1 MTEQLYKFEPR
12 LEVFEFSKTVPDD
25 RSDGMISIL
34 ILEWFVILSE
44 WKQDVARQGRIFV
57 ERVPP
62 ESSKSRENQ
71 KIRNFRFL
79 NSESHF
85 D

>member
-57 ERVPP
+57 ERVLQNLRN
-62 ESSKSRENQ
+62 RE
-71 KIRNFRFL
+71 KIRKFEISDF
-79 NSESHF
+79 
-85 D
+85 

>member
-12 LEVFEFSKTVPDD
+12 LEVSEFSKTVPDD

-44 WKQDVARQGRIFV
+44 WKQYVARHGGIFV
-57 ERVPP
+57 ERVLRNLRN
-62 ESSKSRENQ
+62 RE
-71 KIRNFRFL
+71 KIRRFEI
-79 NSESHF
+79 SDF
-85 D
+85 